1 MEYLILIVTLAGIV
15 FGADWLVAGAVSIAR
30 RFRVSDFVIG
40 AAIVGI
46 GTSMPE
52 LVVSFFGAIK
62 GNADVAI
69 GNVVGSNIFNV
80 LGILGVTALFFP
92 IAIDKQN
99 MTFEI
104 PLCIAVSVL
113 VTLLA
118 FNFFDGTPAVLGRLD
133 GLVLILLFAGFM
145 WYSFARDKK
154 EKGER
159 ALHEARSE
167 EAIRREGERAPHDAG
182 VIGDPAE
189 AIRQE
194 EKTPLWWAIAKVIGG
209 LAVLIV
215 SCDLFVENAVAV
227 ARSFG
232 VNDAFIS
239 LTLIA
244 CGTSLP
250 ELAASVVAAFKKN
263 TQLALGNIVG
273 SNIFNILLIL
283 GLSSQ
288 VMPLTSAGITW
299 VDYVVMIAAATV
311 PLLFGFKGKIG
322 RVGGL
327 LMVASFVLYTWY
339 LLMGQG

>member
-1 MEYLILIVTLAGIV
+1 MEYFILIVTLAGIV

-52 LVVSFFGAIK
+52 LVVSFFGALK

-80 LGILGVTALFFP
+80 LGILGLTAICFP
-92 IAIDKQN
+92 IAIDRKN

-104 PLCIAVSVL
+104 PFCIGVSVL
-113 VTLLA
+113 LTLLA
-118 FNFFDGTPAVLGRLD
+118 LNFFNGTPATIGRVD
-133 GLVLILLFAGFM
+133 GIILLLLFVGYM
-145 WYSFARDKK
+145 WYSFARDKN
-154 EKGER
+154 EPTPNPSLKGRENDEEIQCILPVWK
-159 ALHEARSE
+159 ALLK
-167 EAIRREGERAPHDAG
+167 I
-182 VIGDPAE
+182 V
-189 AIRQE
+189 
-194 EKTPLWWAIAKVIGG
+194 GG
-209 LAVLIV
+209 LALLIT
-215 SCDLFVENAVAV
+215 SCDFFVDNAIVIAK
-227 ARSFG
+227 SWG
-232 VNDAFIS
+232 VSDAIIS

-250 ELAASVVAAFKKN
+250 ELAASVAAACKKN

-283 GLSSQ
+283 GVSSQ
-288 VMPLTSAGITW
+288 VMPLVSADITI
-299 VDYVVMIAAATV
+299 VDYAVMIAAAAF

-322 RVGGL
+322 RVGGAVML
-327 LMVASFVLYTWY
+327 LCFVLYTWY
-339 LLMGQG
+339 LIAG

>member
-1 MEYLILIVTLAGIV
+1 MEYLILIVTLTGIV

-118 FNFFDGTPAVLGRLD
+118 FNFFDGSPAVLGRLD
-133 GLVLILLFAGFM
+133 GWVLILLFAGFM

-159 ALHEARSE
+159 APHEARGD
-167 EAIRREGERAPHDAG
+167 EAIRREGE
-182 VIGDPAE
+182 E
-189 AIRQE
+189 AMDT
-194 EKTPLWWAIAKVIGG
+194 TPLWWAIAKVIGG

-283 GLSSQ
+283 GVSSQ
-288 VMPLTSAGITW
+288 VMPLTSVGIIW

-311 PLLFGFKGKIG
+311 PLLFGFKGKID

-339 LLMGQG
+339 LLMGQ

>member
-1 MEYLILIVTLAGIV
+1 MEYLILVVTLVGIV

-92 IAIDKQN
+92 IVIDRQN

-118 FNFFDGTPAVLGRLD
+118 FNFFDGSPAVLGRLD
-133 GLVLILLFAGFM
+133 GWVLILLFAGFM
-145 WYSFARDKK
+145 WYSFVRDKK
-154 EKGER
+154 EQCVGQE
-159 ALHEARSE
+159 SNE
-167 EAIRREGERAPHDAG
+167 EIE
-182 VIGDPAE
+182 
-189 AIRQE
+189 QE
-194 EKTPLWWAIAKVIGG
+194 DRTPLWWAIAKVIGG

-215 SCDLFVENAVAV
+215 SCDLFVDNAVAV

-288 VMPLTSAGITW
+288 VMPLTSVGITW
-299 VDYVVMIAAATV
+299 VDYMVMIVAATV
-311 PLLFGFKGKIG
+311 PLLFGFKGKID

-339 LLMGQG
+339 LLMGQ